1 MNKVTTGKNVL
12 MVPNVQI
19 YAATHSIDPHETLT
33 GKEAVHPIN
42 IGNNVW
48 IEGSVII
55 CYGVSIGDNFVIGA
69 GSVVVRNIP
78 PMFLRQK
85 NLVKCLKKE
94 IKKIW
99 NKSKQL
105 YRLINYNLS
114 EYLSNSQFE
123 TIWL

>member
-78 PMFLRQK
+78 SDVFAAEKPCK
-85 NLVKCLKKE
+85 VLKE
-94 IKKIW
+94 RNKKDM
-99 NKSKQL
+99 
-105 YRLINYNLS
+105 
-114 EYLSNSQFE
+114 E
-123 TIWL
+123 